1 MILLRKWVPK
11 KEAMVVISFLGL
23 DVGKQ
28 DFVNLHVI
36 KKGSDQPAHLHSLI
50 SAFVIHILE
59 IIIANLLTCKSS
71 TFKLAPE
78 T

>member
-1 MILLRKWVPK
+1 M
-11 KEAMVVISFLGL
+11 VISFLGL

-36 KKGSDQPAHLHSLI
+36 KKGSDQPVHLHSLVR
-50 SAFVIHILE
+50 AFVIHILE
-59 IIIANLLTCKSS
+59 IIIANLFTCKNA